1 MENENIIIVY
11 GPPWNQA
18 AKLSK
23 HHFARLWSKKNRV
36 LYIESPINSLSF
48 FTRFKEAISLWERYK
63 NGCEPVLDN
72 LWVTTF
78 FYLLPFRGSKYFFG
92 SKHINRFNQY
102 LVKKK
107 IKNQISKLKFDN
119 PILVVSSAHIDPIIN
134 EFNFKKI
141 IYHCS
146 DDYTIIPSFPEDFPK
161 VEESL
166 ISKCDLVVTTADE
179 LMKAKRRFNK
189 NTISI
194 PNGANVEHFS
204 SVQNSKTIIS
214 NEMSIFEGP
223 IIGYI
228 GSVFQWLD
236 TSWISFAA
244 EKFPEYDFVFIGPLQ
259 IDITVFKKYKN
270 IHFLGP
276 KPYEVLPTYIKAFKV
291 AVIPFVIDGVTLKA
305 SPIKFYEYL
314 SSGIPIVSTELPDLL
329 PFKDDVYLVKGKED
343 YASSIKLAT
352 KNDDVTQKKR
362 RMEIAKKYSWESRF
376 KTLNNH
382 INNIG

>member
-11 GPPWNQA
+11 GPPWDQA

-48 FTRFKEAISLWERYK
+48 FTRFKEAISLWKRYK
-63 NGCEPVLDN
+63 NGCNPVSDN

-92 SKHINRFNQY
+92 SEYINRFNQY

-107 IKNQISKLKFDN
+107 IKSLISKLKFDN
-119 PILVVSSAHIDPIIN
+119 PILVVASAHIDPIIN

-166 ISKCDLVVTTADE
+166 ITKCDLVVTTADE
-179 LMKAKRRFNK
+179 LMKAKRRLNK

-204 SVQNSKTIIS
+204 STQNSGTVIS
-214 NEMSIFEGP
+214 NEMSIFKKP
-223 IIGYI
+223 IIGYV
-228 GSVFQWLD
+228 GSIFQWLN

-244 EKFPEYDFVFIGPLQ
+244 EKCPEYDFVFIGPLQ
-259 IDITVFKKYKN
+259 IDITKFKKYKN

-276 KPYEVLPTYIKAFKV
+276 KPYSVLPSYIKAFKV
-291 AVIPFVIDGVTLKA
+291 AVIPFTIDGVTLKA

-329 PFKDDVYLVKGKED
+329 PFKDDVYLVKEKEE
-343 YASSIKLAT
+343 YVGCIESAIN
-352 KNDDVTQKKR
+352 NDSKARINR
-362 RMEIAKKYSWESRF
+362 RMKIAKEYSWESRF

-382 INNIG
+382 INNI